1 MPATSDP
8 APGSVI
14 PSAAMRSPRI
24 AGARKR
30 SFCSSEPNFQ
40 IGGVA
45 IPMCAPIP
53 AATPPEPQRP
63 SSSVR
68 TASSR

>member
-14 PSAAMRSPRI
+14 PSAAIFSPRI

-30 SFCSSEPNFQ
+30 SFWSSVPNFQ
-40 IGGVA
+40 TGGVA
-45 IPMCAPIP
+45 MPMCAPMP
-53 AATPPEPQRP
+53 ADRPPEPQRP
-63 SSSVR
+63 SSSER